1 MVARAVG
8 PVGLVYFKFVAA
20 SRFATFLLRLF
31 LFLFPSRAFFSFFA
45 LSFPSS
51 AISSSFM
58 ISHRLVV
65 DLPLSLLLLL
75 TPASL
80 CHQLSRSIPLEDIY
94 FNAKLRCN
102 KKVSVK
108 IGSFGI
114 ANAITSTNRVAGF
127 REILEVSRPRLLLLL
142 PIVCPLRFTNAEWNE
157 GEGQGGELLV
167 SRGMV
172 GTERKSRRASL

>member
-80 CHQLSRSIPLEDIY
+80 CLQLSRFIPLQDIY

-127 REILEVSRPRLLLLL
+127 REILEVPRPRLLLLL
-142 PIVCPLRFTNAEWNE
+142 LIACPFRFTNAEWNE

-167 SRGMV
+167 SRRMV